1 VLYVQAG
8 AGVRYTSKL
17 DEFDMF
23 VARCKFAALP
33 LTCNA
38 TAQQPQQ
45 RTQQQQQQTQQTQ
58 ASQQQQQQQAKAA
71 RKQKLILVEDLPHVV
86 DPERRMRVASA
97 LHDLATTA
105 RCPVVVIATTEEGG
119 GGRGPGGYGSYGAA
133 GAGVTTKGLHKVR
146 RLAQLRHTSST
157 EWHAGVTHSSASSKA
172 HLPLFWAASK
182 LLVLRQV

>member
-1 VLYVQAG
+1 LYVQAG

-38 TAQQPQQ
+38 TAQQQ
-45 RTQQQQQQTQQTQ
+45 TQQQQTQ
-58 ASQQQQQQQAKAA
+58 ASQQQQQQQQGRAP
-71 RKQKLILVEDLPHVV
+71 RQQKLVLVEDLPHVG
-86 DPERRMRVASA
+86 DPERRARVASA
-97 LHDLATTA
+97 LRDLATTA

-133 GAGVTTKGLHKVR
+133 GAGVTSNGLHKVR
-146 RLAQLRHTSST
+146 
-157 EWHAGVTHSSASSKA
+157 K
-172 HLPLFWAASK
+172 
-182 LLVLRQV
+182 